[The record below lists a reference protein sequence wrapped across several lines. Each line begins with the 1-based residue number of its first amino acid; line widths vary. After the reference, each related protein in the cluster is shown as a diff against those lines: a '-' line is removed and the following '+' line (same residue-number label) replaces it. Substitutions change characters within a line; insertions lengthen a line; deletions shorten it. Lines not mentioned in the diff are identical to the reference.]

1 MRRKAFER
9 VIDAFERQALRVRHT
24 GDGQASAQA
33 PGHSRS
39 DLSVSIT
46 AIDGRVLLW
55 SHSDSVEEVMDSLGL
70 TMSDLFDDP
79 KGVQYDYPDGRR
91 VSRSPA
97 KRFFQTGNTKGSQ
110 LYRADRLAAAS
121 TVFFVEGEQDV
132 HAVESQGA
140 VATCTAMGAGKAHKF
155 DLSPLYGKTVLIVR
169 DMDEPGLE
177 HAAQVAKLLEGR
189 AEVHLVEPVVGKD
202 AADHIAAGHGV
213 GEFVT
218 APIPEA
224 TDPEFE
230 QAVEQELAYRRM
242 KQEAL
247 RREREAE
254 AALSTAR
261 LEPKT
266 LGQILD
272 LTFEQQWVVP
282 GIFEPGD
289 RLIITGMEG
298 GGKSVFLRQVSIM
311 AAAGV
316 DPFSLAPIDPVK
328 VLVIDTENSERQW
341 SRMAKYVTSL
351 AESAGQRSPKDHVIV
366 AAGASLDLSK
376 PGDVNQI
383 HKLIDEHQPGIVQ
396 IGPLYKLV
404 GREITTDTEAA
415 PLIKTLDSFRER
427 GVVLTMEAHSGS
439 AGKSAGSLRPIG
451 SSAFLRWPEFGR
463 GLLPTE
469 ENPEFVDFVK
479 WRGDR
484 EERSWPSGFRR
495 GWQGELPWVPLRGD
509 QDEY

>member
-1 MRRKAFER
+1 MYCFAGC
-9 VIDAFERQALRVRHT
+9 QAVDIAEAVGFT
-24 GDGQASAQA
+24 
-33 PGHSRS
+33 
-39 DLSVSIT
+39 I
-46 AIDGRVLLW
+46 
-55 SHSDSVEEVMDSLGL
+55 E
-70 TMSDLFDDP
+70 DLFDDP
-79 KGVQYDYPDGRR
+79 KGVTYEYKKFDRVTRR
-91 VSRSPA
+91 VFRSPSKVFRQEVIEA
-97 KRFFQTGNTKGSQ
+97 GESS
-110 LYRADRLAAAS
+110 LYAPNWRLLEEAIRVGE
-121 TVFFVEGEQDV
+121 TIYVPEGEKDV
-132 HAVESQGA
+132 DAFAVLATRFAVTSPGGA
-140 VATCTAMGAGKAHKF
+140 QAWRKA
-155 DLSPLYGKTVLIVR
+155 DWSPLAEARKVVVVA
-169 DMDEPGLE
+169 DPDEPGIERARGLVKHLRGIVQGE
-177 HAAQVAKLLEGR
+177 VSAVRAKI
-189 AEVHLVEPVVGKD
+189 GKD
-202 AADHIAAGHGV
+202 AADHLTAGGTV
-213 GEFVT
+213 DEFLPVDVD
-218 APIPEA
+218 

-261 LEPKT
+261 LDAKT

-272 LTFEQQWVVP
+272 LKFEQQWVVP

-298 GGKSVFLRQVSIM
+298 GGKSVFLRQLSIM

-316 DPFSLAPIDPVK
+316 DPFSLYPIDPVK

-351 AESAGQRSPKDHVIV
+351 AESKGQRSPKDHVIV

-383 HKLIDEHQPGIVQ
+383 HKLIDEHRPGILQ

-404 GREITTDTEAA
+404 PREITTDTEAA

-509 QDEY
+509 QDEYGGGVGV